1 MRKATEA
8 MTMMGS
14 VVPAE
19 QEQED
24 VNELAEEVESI
35 WRRNRPRLMR
45 RLDRTRRVK
54 NRTQEAARLCRETT
68 ADLQEQGVPFDQ
80 ANSIALCE

>member
-1 MRKATEA
+1 